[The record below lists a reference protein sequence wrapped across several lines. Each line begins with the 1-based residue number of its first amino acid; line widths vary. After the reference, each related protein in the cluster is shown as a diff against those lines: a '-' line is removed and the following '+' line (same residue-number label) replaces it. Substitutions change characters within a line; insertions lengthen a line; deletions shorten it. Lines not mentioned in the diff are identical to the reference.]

1 MLHLPRQPLE
11 TVHDLHPN
19 TVMMGPWVLTTK
31 GFRNG
36 RSPRHTH
43 RLRRLQQDR
52 FEVQES
58 WIDRV
63 VVLSVCDAVD
73 MQRSTVDGSDT

>member
-1 MLHLPRQPLE
+1 VTGISISVSWAEFTAPTAVLI
-11 TVHDLHPN
+11 T
-19 TVMMGPWVLTTK
+19 LTTK

-43 RLRRLQQDR
+43 RLRCPQQDR

>member
-1 MLHLPRQPLE
+1 MLI
-11 TVHDLHPN
+11 T
-19 TVMMGPWVLTTK
+19 LTTK
-31 GFRNG
+31 GF
-36 RSPRHTH
+36 SAMVDHPRHTH
-43 RLRRLQQDR
+43 RLRRPQQDG

-63 VVLSVCDAVD
+63 VFLSVCDAAD

>member
-1 MLHLPRQPLE
+1 MVDHSATPTDSAVRAK
-11 TVHDLHPN
+11 TDSRC
-19 TVMMGPWVLTTK
+19 G
-31 GFRNG
+31 G
-36 RSPRHTH
+36 
-43 RLRRLQQDR
+43 
-52 FEVQES
+52 S